1 MAAFVNQL
9 ETVTLHAPTWENYE
23 TVVVKKKMSM
33 ADEEWI
39 SNQFT
44 KLKSNG
50 ELDASLGSVKLKT
63 LVRMIV
69 SWTFAENGQPMPVNE
84 QNVGRLAKEYADYI
98 YENINSNNQPMTAQE
113 QESFLTPAAP
123 SIAEESVT
131 NS

>member
-1 MAAFVNQL
+1 MAAFVNHL

-23 TVVVKKKMSM
+23 TVIVKNKMSM

-44 KLKSNG
+44 RMNKNG

-69 SWTFAENGQPMPVNE
+69 SWTFAENGAPVPLNE

-98 YENINSNNQPMTAQE
+98 YEQINANNQPMTVEE
-113 QESFLTPAAP
+113 QESFLTPVAP
-123 SIAEESVT
+123 STAEESVT
-131 NS
+131 SS